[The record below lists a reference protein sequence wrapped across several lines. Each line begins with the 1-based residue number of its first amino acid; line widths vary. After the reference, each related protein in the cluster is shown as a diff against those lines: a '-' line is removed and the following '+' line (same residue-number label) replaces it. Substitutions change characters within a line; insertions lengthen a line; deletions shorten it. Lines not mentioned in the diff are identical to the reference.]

1 VTADHV
7 TTTSAT
13 SPSRAP
19 AANWVILLVT
29 CLGQFM
35 VILDASIVNVAL
47 PSIRTDLGFGPTDLQ
62 WVVNAY
68 TLTFAGFLLI
78 GGRAADLFGRKR
90 MLLIG
95 LSLFTLA
102 SLAGGVAT
110 GTAWLITAR
119 AAQGIGAAILS
130 PATLT
135 IITTTFTDADA
146 RAKALGAWSA
156 VAAAGGV
163 VGNILGGV
171 LTGLL
176 NWRWVLFINIP
187 IGVALIVVASVA
199 LVGGRDRAA
208 HGIDLGGAVAT
219 TLGLAALIYGI
230 VQSDNFG
237 WDSPRTLVPI
247 VAGLVLLALFVFVE
261 SRTAT
266 PMMPLRLFGSRAVSV
281 GTALMLLVGATSLSM
296 WYVVNLYL
304 QNVLH
309 YDALRAGLAMAPNA
323 VAIFVFARLTSKFLP
338 HFGAKPLIA
347 IGAVVATVGFLWNS
361 RVTVDSS
368 YLADVLGP
376 GLLISAGTGLVFTP
390 IAAAVTSQVQRSEA
404 GIVSGI
410 VNAARQVGGSLGI
423 AVLATVVAATSGFAH
438 GYDKAFLVAAGVSL
452 ATALLTLVL
461 PSGVAKQQD

>member
-1 VTADHV
+1 
-7 TTTSAT
+7 
-13 SPSRAP
+13 
-19 AANWVILLVT
+19 VILLVT

-47 PSIRTDLGFGPTDLQ
+47 PSIRTDLGFSFTGLQ

-78 GGRAADLFGRKR
+78 GGRAADLFGRKK
-90 MLLIG
+90 MLLVGIAVF
-95 LSLFTLA
+95 SLA
-102 SLAGGVAT
+102 SLAGGLAT
-110 GTAWLITAR
+110 GTTWLVAAR

-135 IITTTFTDADA
+135 IITTTFTDAGPRA
-146 RAKALGAWSA
+146 RALGAWSA

-163 VGNILGGV
+163 VGNVLGGV

-176 NWRWVLFINIP
+176 SWRWVLFINIP
-187 IGVALIVVASVA
+187 IGAVLFVVAA
-199 LVGGRDRAA
+199 LALTGGRDRAA
-208 HGIDLGGAVAT
+208 HGIDVAGAVAT
-219 TLGLAALIYGI
+219 TVGLAALVYGI
-230 VQSDNFG
+230 VQSDDHG
-237 WDSPRTLVPI
+237 WVSPYTLGPI
-247 VAGLVLLALFVFVE
+247 LAGLVILALFVVVE
-261 SRTAT
+261 ARFTPT
-266 PMMPLRLFGSRAVSV
+266 PMMPPRLFGTRTVSV
-281 GTALMLLVGATSLSM
+281 GTVLMVLIGATSLSM

-323 VAIFVFARLTSKFLP
+323 VAIFVFARLTSRLLP
-338 HFGAKPLIA
+338 DVGAKPLIA
-347 IGAVVATVGFLWNS
+347 AGAVVATIGFLWNS
-361 RVTVDSS
+361 RVTVDST

-390 IAAAVTSQVQRSEA
+390 ITAAVTSQVERAEA

-423 AVLATVVAATSGFAH
+423 AVLATVATADTISATGRSPRPVALAE
-438 GYDKAFLVAAGVSL
+438 GYDRAFLVAAGISFV
-452 ATALLTLVL
+452 TAVLTIAL
-461 PSGVAKQQD
+461 PTGVAKRED